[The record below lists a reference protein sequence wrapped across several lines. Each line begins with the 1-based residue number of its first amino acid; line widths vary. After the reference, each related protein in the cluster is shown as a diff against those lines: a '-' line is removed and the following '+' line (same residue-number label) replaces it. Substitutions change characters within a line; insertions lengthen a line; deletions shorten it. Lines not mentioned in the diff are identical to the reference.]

1 MPDLFSTDA
10 LIAVVED
17 LTVPGSAMLDAF
29 FGVTEQHTTEE
40 VHFDRQ
46 DGARKLAPF
55 VSPLVAG
62 KVVQERGFATSSF
75 RPAYIKPKTGL
86 DPNRPLK
93 RAIGERI
100 GGGELAPAARESIQV
115 AGTLADHVQMIR
127 NRLEWMA
134 CEVLRTGS
142 VTISGEGYQTVSL
155 DFGRDPA
162 HTVALAGGALWS
174 AGTATISDNL
184 TDWSLLIA
192 KNGGSAA
199 EDVVMDPDAFKAFI
213 SSEEVAGKID
223 KRNLTDNQIAG
234 GAAKYKGLT
243 YKGEFDGFRI
253 WVYQDWYE
261 NDAGTKVPFL
271 PSGTVLMPGRDM
283 LGVQA
288 FGAIRDPHAG
298 YRAIPFYPRSW
309 LSDDP
314 GQRMLMTQSAPVVY
328 MQRPN
333 ATFAATVLS

>member
-1 MPDLFSTDA
+1 MPDLYSTDA
-10 LIAVVED
+10 LLATVED

-29 FGVTEQHTTEE
+29 FGVQETHDTEE
-40 VHFDRQ
+40 IHFDRK
-46 DGARKLAPF
+46 DGAKKLAPF

-62 KVVQERGFATSSF
+62 KIMQERGFSTSSF
-75 RPAYIKPKTGL
+75 RPAYIKPKTPL

-100 GGGELAPAARESIQV
+100 GGGELSPDARERIQV
-115 AGTLADHVQMIR
+115 AGTLDDQVQYIR

-134 CEVLRTGS
+134 CEVLRTGA
-142 VTISGEGYQTVSL
+142 VTISGDGYQTVSL
-155 DFGRDPA
+155 DFGRDSA

-174 AGTATISDNL
+174 AGTAEISDNL
-184 TDWSLLIA
+184 TDWSLLVA

-213 SSEEVAGKID
+213 KQEDVAGKLD
-223 KRNLTDNQIAG
+223 RRNLTDNQIAG

-243 YKGEFDGFRI
+243 YKGEFDGFRV
-253 WVYQDWYE
+253 WVYQDWYA
-261 NDAGTKVPFL
+261 NDAGVMTPFL
-271 PSGTVLMPGRDM
+271 PSGTVIMPGRDM
-283 LGVQA
+283 LGIQA

-298 YRAIPFYPRSW
+298 FRSLPFYPRSW
-309 LSDDP
+309 MEDDP
-314 GQRMLMTQSAPVVY
+314 AQRVIMTQSAPLVY

-333 ATFAATVLS
+333 ATLAATVL